1 MTTDYPQITD
11 ISQGK
16 SGSPRVLIVRL
27 SAVGDCV
34 QTLPLACAVKQQ
46 WPDAHLTWV
55 VEKGSAPLVAACDA
69 VDSLITLPKGF
80 AKSPALLLRLRREL
94 LRERFHFSLDP
105 QGLLKSG
112 LVAWLSAAQ
121 RRIGFARPT
130 AREIN
135 PWFQTEYIVSQARHR
150 VPQYLELLR
159 PLGIDHSQVRFGL
172 KIPNSAQ
179 TKVSEFVNQPAL
191 RSNFIIL
198 NPGAGWDAKRW
209 PLDRYAELACR
220 LQERNMPCVVA
231 WGGDQEHAWAKSI
244 VEQSRGAAI
253 LALPTSLLE
262 LAALLQRARLFAGS
276 DTGPL
281 HIAAALDT
289 PCVALFGASSA
300 VACGPYGNGH
310 ITLQKAL
317 DASSGRRRPG
327 SDNWAMRQITV
338 EAVASA
344 CDCLL
349 QRQKPRNA
357 A

>member
-1 MTTDYPQITD
+1 MTSDYPQITD
-11 ISQGK
+11 ISQRK

-34 QTLPLACAVKQQ
+34 QTMPLACAVRQR

-55 VEKGSAPLVAACDA
+55 VEKGAAPLVAACDA

-80 AKSPALLLRLRREL
+80 AKSPALLFRLRREL
-94 LRERFHFSLDP
+94 RREQFHFSLDP

-112 LVAWLSAAQ
+112 LVAWLAAAE

-135 PWFQTEYIVSQARHR
+135 PWFQTQHVVSHARHR
-150 VPQYLELLR
+150 VQQYLELLR
-159 PLGIDHSQVRFGL
+159 PLAIDHSHVRFGL
-172 KIPNSAQ
+172 KIPNTAHA
-179 TKVSEFVNQPAL
+179 KLADFVNQPAL
-191 RSNFIIL
+191 RTGYVVL
-198 NPGAGWDAKRW
+198 NPGAGWDSKRW
-209 PLDRYAELACR
+209 PLDRYSELAQR
-220 LQERNMPCVVA
+220 LHAHQTPCVVA
-231 WGGDQEHAWAKSI
+231 WGGDQEHAWAKTI

-253 LALPTSLLE
+253 LAPPTSLIE
-262 LAALLQRARLFAGS
+262 LSALLQRARLFVGS

-281 HIAAALDT
+281 HIAAALET

-300 VACGPYGNGH
+300 VACGPYGQSH
-310 ITLQKAL
+310 ITLQKAF
-317 DASSGRRRPG
+317 DQSPGRRRPG

-338 EAVASA
+338 EAAASA
-344 CDCLL
+344 SDCLL
-349 QRQKPRNA
+349 KRQKPKSA